1 MAEPIFDTA
10 LSIINNAR
18 ERNLELRLIGSN
30 AFRLHCPEFR
40 HLFSAMNRQLTDVD
54 LAGLSEHWS
63 SITRLCED
71 MGFIF
76 DRRHAMHYPDRLLF
90 TIPSNGL
97 HVDVFLDRLSYCHT
111 IDLRE
116 RLKYDNPTIPLAD
129 LLLEK
134 MQIVQINEKDIID
147 TIVLLREHELGAGDA
162 DERVNISYISDLLS
176 KDWGFC
182 YTVTRNLELTSS
194 FLAKYP
200 ALTQEDVSKV
210 RTRIAEL
217 INRIESHP
225 KSTAWKLRARIGVR
239 RRWYREVD
247 ESPF

>member
-1 MAEPIFDTA
+1 
-10 LSIINNAR
+10 
-18 ERNLELRLIGSN
+18 
-30 AFRLHCPEFR
+30 
-40 HLFSAMNRQLTDVD
+40 
-54 LAGLSEHWS
+54 
-63 SITRLCED
+63 
-71 MGFIF
+71 
-76 DRRHAMHYPDRLLF
+76 
-90 TIPSNGL
+90 
-97 HVDVFLDRLSYCHT
+97 
-111 IDLRE
+111 
-116 RLKYDNPTIPLAD
+116 
-129 LLLEK
+129 

-147 TIVLLREHELGAGDA
+147 TIVLLREHELGASDA

-210 RTRIAEL
+210 RTRITEL
-217 INRIESHP
+217 INRIESQP

-247 ESPF
+247 ESPFYRPQDSIQR